1 MAEELGAGTRRLP
14 VYLLLDCSGSMH
26 GDPIEA
32 VKMGLRQLRSDLQND
47 PQALET
53 VWLSVITFDSSAKQV
68 VPLTEIGAFQEP
80 NLNASGTTNLGEALQ
95 LLLTCVDKEVRKTT
109 ATQKGDWKPLIF
121 LMTDGQP
128 TDSWEAA
135 ADEIKQ
141 KRVGNIIACA
151 AGPHA
156 QASVLKRATE
166 IVVELNNLQPDQL
179 KAFFKW
185 VSSSIRTTSQNIA
198 QPVADG
204 TPVNLPPPPP
214 NSGIVIV
221 P

>member
-1 MAEELGAGTRRLP
+1 
-14 VYLLLDCSGSMH
+14 MH

-128 TDSWEAA
+128 TDSWEKPA
-135 ADEIKQ
+135 EEVR
-141 KRVGNIIACA
+141 KRRPGNIIACA
-151 AGPHA
+151 AGGGADDKVLKKITEVVVRLQDTSPGA
-156 QASVLKRATE
+156 LGAFMKWVTASV
-166 IVVELNNLQPDQL
+166 
-179 KAFFKW
+179 
-185 VSSSIRTTSQNIA
+185 STTSSGVTANPNA
-198 QPVADG
+198 
-204 TPVNLPPPPP
+204 PVNLPPLPEDK
-214 NSGIVIV
+214 GIQIV